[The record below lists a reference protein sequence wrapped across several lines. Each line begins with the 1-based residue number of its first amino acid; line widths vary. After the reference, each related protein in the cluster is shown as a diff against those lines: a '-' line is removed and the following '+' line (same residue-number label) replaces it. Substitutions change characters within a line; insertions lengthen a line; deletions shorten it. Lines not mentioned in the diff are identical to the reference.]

1 MQAPESSEDFYKRLK
16 IKLKESTDWPSKYR
30 YKFIVKNL
38 PAKIKEI
45 EKKFDNLGAVI
56 TTKTSAKGNYVSI
69 SVDLVMEKPDTVIEK
84 YKEIGALGDVI
95 LL

>member
-1 MQAPESSEDFYKRLK
+1 MQTPESPESFYKRLK
-16 IKLKESTDWPSKYR
+16 IKLQESTIWPSKYR
-30 YKFIVKNL
+30 YKFIVKNNS
-38 PAKIKEI
+38 AKIKEI

-56 TTKTSAKGNYVSI
+56 TTKASAKGNYVSI

-84 YKEIGALGDVI
+84 YKEIGGMGDVI